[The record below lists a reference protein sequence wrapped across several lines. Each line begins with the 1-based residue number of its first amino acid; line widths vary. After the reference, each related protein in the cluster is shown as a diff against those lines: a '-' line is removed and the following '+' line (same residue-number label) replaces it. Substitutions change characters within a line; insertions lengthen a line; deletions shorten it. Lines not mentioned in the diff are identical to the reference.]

1 METVEEK
8 ILVYLGPSL
17 SLKRAREILP
27 GAIYRPPA
35 RQGDLV
41 TDLIRYQPQR
51 IILIDGVFRENLSVW
66 HKEIVYAVQFPS
78 LKAIYGASSMGALR
92 AAECDHI
99 GMIGIGQIYQW
110 YRDSVTE
117 DDSEVALNY
126 TSRETPEGT
135 VYSPLTVPLVDIRA
149 GVEHFKHE
157 YPDKADRADSF
168 FEAMQK
174 VHYADRTQKACEQ
187 CWSGGTDGP
196 FPRSPQKEIDAVHA
210 LNDFRSYRSCGLTV
224 PEPKHL
230 SMFFQAL
237 FERDRRVEIADQQIA
252 QQHLEAYQ
260 TLHNPEWERVCW
272 DSSNQELALLLCD
285 FLAVTLTID
294 EINREAQRY
303 QQKCGIETTADFE
316 RLLANNGWSRFEFDR
331 LMIQNARIR
340 KLQNALT
347 VTKMQRRNTQSVID
361 YLRTHQGFDFWAALC
376 ARTERKL
383 ADKAVDEWIGFNS
396 ETPVWKILSEH
407 FEQEGL
413 ELKCTYEEYLL
424 ATGFSNQ
431 IELGVALERLN
442 AAKEQEE
449 N

>member
-17 SLKRAREILP
+17 PLKRAREILP
-27 GAIYRPPA
+27 GAIYQPPA
-35 RQGDLV
+35 RQGDIV
-41 TDLIRYQPQR
+41 TDLIRHQPHR
-51 IILIDGVFRENLSVW
+51 IILIDGEFRQNLAVW
-66 HKEIVYAVQFPS
+66 HKELVYALQFPS
-78 LKAIYGASSMGALR
+78 VKAVYGAASMGALR
-92 AAECDHI
+92 AAECDYI
-99 GMIGIGQIYQW
+99 GMIGIGQIYNW
-110 YRDSVTE
+110 YRDSATE

-149 GVEHFKHE
+149 GVEHFKRE
-157 YPDKADRADSF
+157 YPDKADRAEGF
-168 FEAMQK
+168 FKATQA
-174 VHYADRTQKACEQ
+174 VHYAERTPAVCEQ
-187 CWSGGTDGP
+187 LWGGGTDGP
-196 FPRSPQKEIDAVHA
+196 FPRSSQKEIDAIHA
-210 LNDFRSYRSCGLTV
+210 LNDFRSYRSAGVSV

-230 SMFFQAL
+230 SMFFSAL
-237 FERDRRVEIADQQIA
+237 FERDRRVNIAGQQIA

-272 DSSNQELALLLCD
+272 DSSNQELALILCD
-285 FLAVTLTID
+285 FLAVTLSIE

-303 QQKCGIETTADFE
+303 QQKCGIETEADFE
-316 RLLANNGWSRFEFDR
+316 RLLNTNGWSRFEFDR

-347 VTKMQRRNTQSVID
+347 ITKMQRRNTQSVLD
-361 YLRTHQGFDFWAALC
+361 YLRTHQGLDFWAGLC

-383 ADKAVDEWIGFNS
+383 ADKAVDEWLGFS
-396 ETPVWKILSEH
+396 SDTPVWKLLSEH

-413 ELKCTYEEYLL
+413 ELKCTCEEYLL

-442 AAKEQEE
+442 AAKED